1 MNASYLE
8 SLTEELLRVV
18 GRVGPY
24 NNFTLPNGETV
35 QGAVESEVI
44 SHLTSGRDFI
54 PCRQHRFPGVG
65 SGWNFSGAVESAG
78 FRIVAARNYRGQT
91 CRVVTI

>member
-8 SLTEELLRVV
+8 SLTTELLRVV
-18 GRVGPY
+18 GRAGPY
-24 NNFTLPNGETV
+24 NTFTLQNGETV

-54 PCRQHRFPGVG
+54 PGRQHRFPGIG
-65 SGWNFSGAVESAG
+65 SGWNFPGAVESAG
-78 FRIVAARNYRGQT
+78 FRIVAARNYRNQP
-91 CRVVTI
+91 CRIVTI